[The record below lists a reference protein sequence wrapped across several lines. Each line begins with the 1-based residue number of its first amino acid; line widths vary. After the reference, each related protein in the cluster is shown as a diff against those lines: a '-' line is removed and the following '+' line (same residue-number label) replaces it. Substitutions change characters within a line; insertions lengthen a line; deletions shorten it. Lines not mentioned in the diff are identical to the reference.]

1 MVQLNNDVIEK
12 IFSYTDIIT
21 LKNNIYLSKHL
32 ENIILKLINQKLK
45 IKLYFLYLKKN
56 IPKLYH
62 RTNKVINV
70 FRSRFRIKDEILLF

>member
-12 IFSYTDIIT
+12 IFSYTDIIS
-21 LKNNIYLSKHL
+21 LKNNINLSKNL

-45 IKLYFLYLKKN
+45 IKLYFLYLKK
-56 IPKLYH
+56 ITPKLYH

>member
-12 IFSYTDIIT
+12 IFSYSNIIT
-21 LKNNIYLSKHL
+21 LKNNIYLSKNL

-45 IKLYFLYLKKN
+45 IKLYFLYLKK
-56 IPKLYH
+56 ITPKLYH

-70 FRSRFRIKDEILLF
+70 FRSKFRIKDEILLF